1 MDKVFNERDFLD
13 ALNNY
18 YKFKSNYED
27 SFQKE
32 KTNIIN
38 NESLSW
44 KEKRGEFKNYK
55 PKCINCKR
63 PVGTIF
69 SRTYNEKEFS
79 RVLKAVCGDIQDP
92 CSLNITLNIGYYE
105 NIPCL
110 IKIDEKD
117 IENLKI
123 SVIKDKNNLL
133 FDYINTE
140 TALDNFEKFKKEII
154 EISTSLE
161 AIKEIWMN
169 INDNEERKKNLQ
181 KLQEESYILIDSIK
195 SLINDYSHN
204 NNNALVQDAVTIY
217 VKQLMPKLKQ
227 LVKVKYE
234 VNKVEFI
241 EEENIYRLI
250 QYENSIPSLEY
261 NYGKP
266 EIIHYDIGISFKP
279 NMNNNN
285 NIKRFYDENQETLR
299 E

>member
-1 MDKVFNERDFLD
+1 MNKDTNERDFLD

-18 YKFKSNYED
+18 YKFKSNYEE

-38 NESLSW
+38 NVNLSW

-69 SRTYNEKEFS
+69 SRTYDEKEFS
-79 RVLKAVCGDIQDP
+79 RVLKALCGDITDP

-105 NIPCL
+105 TIPNI
-110 IKIDEKD
+110 IKTDEKD

-133 FDYINTE
+133 FDYITTE
-140 TALDNFEKFKKEII
+140 IALDNFDKFKNEIM

-161 AIKEIWMN
+161 AVKEIWMN
-169 INDNEERKKNLQ
+169 IIENDEKKNNLQ

-195 SLINDYSHN
+195 KLIQDYSN
-204 NNNALVQDAVTIY
+204 NNNNTLVQDAVTIY
-217 VKQLMPKLKQ
+217 VNQLVPKLKQ
-227 LVKVKYE
+227 ISNMKYE

-241 EEENIYRLI
+241 EDENIFRLI
-250 QYENSIPSLEY
+250 QIENSISHKEY

-266 EIIHYDIGISFKP
+266 EIIHYDIGISNKP
-279 NMNNNN
+279 TKKKAEDQFTN
-285 NIKRFYDENQETLR
+285 D
-299 E
+299 

>member
-1 MDKVFNERDFLD
+1 MDKVLNERDFLD

-18 YKFKSNYED
+18 YKFKSNYDD

-69 SRTYNEKEFS
+69 SRTYDEKEFS

-92 CSLNITLNIGYYE
+92 CSLNITLNIGFYE
-105 NIPCL
+105 HIPNI
-110 IKIDEKD
+110 IKTDEKD
-117 IENLKI
+117 IENFKI

-133 FDYINTE
+133 FDYITTE
-140 TALDNFEKFKKEII
+140 AALDNFEKFKIEII

-161 AIKEIWMN
+161 AIKEIYMN
-169 INDNEERKKNLQ
+169 IYDNEERKKNLQ
-181 KLQEESYILIDSIK
+181 KLQEESYILTDTIK
-195 SLINDYSHN
+195 KLINDFSHN
-204 NNNALVQDAVTIY
+204 NNNTLVHDAVTIY
-217 VKQLMPKLKQ
+217 VKQLIPKLKQ
-227 LVKVKYE
+227 LAKVKYE
-234 VNKVEFI
+234 VNKVEFF
-241 EEENIYRLI
+241 EDENIYRLI
-250 QYENSIPSLEY
+250 QYENSIQSLEY

-266 EIIHYDIGISFKP
+266 EIIHYDIGISYKP
-279 NMNNNN
+279 TNN
-285 NIKRFYDENQETLR
+285 KRYEEEEKMR

>member
-1 MDKVFNERDFLD
+1 MSETSNERDFLD

-38 NESLSW
+38 NTNLSW

-69 SRTYNEKEFS
+69 SRNYDEKEFT

-105 NIPCL
+105 TIPNI
-110 IKIDEKD
+110 IKTDEKD
-117 IENLKI
+117 IENFKI

-133 FDYINTE
+133 FDYITTE
-140 TALDNFEKFKKEII
+140 TALDNFEKFKTEIV
-154 EISTSLE
+154 EINTSLE
-161 AIKEIWMN
+161 TIKELWMN
-169 INDNEERKKNLQ
+169 IHDNDERKNNLQ
-181 KLQEESYILIDSIK
+181 KLQEESYILINSINR
-195 SLINDYSHN
+195 LINDFSHN
-204 NNNALVQDAVTIY
+204 NNNALVHDAVTIY
-217 VKQLMPKLKQ
+217 VKQLQPKLKQ
-227 LVKVKYE
+227 LSKVKYE
-234 VNKVEFI
+234 VNKVEFL
-241 EEENIYRLI
+241 EDENIYRLI
-250 QYENSIPSLEY
+250 QYENNIQSLEY

-266 EIIHYDIGISFKP
+266 EIIHYDIGISYTP
-279 NMNNNN
+279 NNN
-285 NIKRFYDENQETLR
+285 KRFDEDENILLL
-299 E
+299 